1 MLWTFLGYAEQMLR
15 ICWVHLSIYWAYAKN
30 ILGIFR
36 EYAECVLVTYLHYA
50 DHIQCIERAT
60 LSIGVDDGSKR
71 EEKEIKEK
79 KT

>member
-1 MLWTFLGYAEQMLR
+1 M
-15 ICWVHLSIYWAYAKN
+15 LSICWAYAKN

-36 EYAECVLVTYLHYA
+36 EYAECVLGTYLHYA
-50 DHIQCIERAT
+50 EHIQCIERAT
-60 LSIGVDDGSKR
+60 LSIRVDDGRKR

>member
-1 MLWTFLGYAEQMLR
+1 MLSTCWKYAEY
-15 ICWVHLSIYWAYAKN
+15 ILSICWAYAKN

-36 EYAECVLVTYLHYA
+36 EYAECVLGTYLHYA

-60 LSIGVDDGSKR
+60 LSIGVDDRRKR